1 MARRVV
7 LFVLGGVLLVI
18 GALAAIA
25 GGALMA
31 LFGSNDTLS
40 SGVQQ
45 VSTPTRALVS
55 PAGLI
60 QGVSGAQTV
69 VGSVRLRITATPTG
83 AGHLLFLGIGPAS
96 AVDRYLSGV
105 SHDVAT
111 DVSVTP
117 FHLTLARQGG
127 TATPPPPGSQSFWVA
142 KASGNHP
149 ALTWTVTSGSYR
161 VVVMNIDA
169 AAPVAFAG
177 GLDLTIPHS
186 FAIGIGLLIG
196 GIVLIVIA
204 IVLIVLGARA
214 RPRPQSRPVPDPAAG
229 TLARPGRTGRY
240 RAQELDIG
248 GGTYE
253 TRLSALELRCR
264 ESIRSSDRSG
274 WDGAGAGGGRGR
286 RRARRVRRRI
296 AIHDTRRTCGSLLA
310 ALDVHPRA
318 AMAILR
324 HSRIALTME
333 IYTQVPDKTTRDTL
347 KRLSDWLG
355 QADDEPG
362 PRGAEDGQEDDTSGR
377 RGPRDG
383 TPREGS

>member
-1 MARRVV
+1 MAKRVV
-7 LFVLGGVLLVI
+7 LIVLGVVLLVI

-55 PAGLI
+55 PAGSI
-60 QGVSGAQTV
+60 QGASGAQTV
-69 VGSVRLRITATPTG
+69 VGNVRLRITATPTG

-105 SHDVAT
+105 SYDVAT

-149 ALTWTVTSGSYR
+149 TLTWTVTSGSYR
-161 VVVMNIDA
+161 VVVMNTDA

-229 TLARPGRTGRY
+229 ALARPGRTGRC
-240 RAQELDIG
+240 RAQELD
-248 GGTYE
+248 
-253 TRLSALELRCR
+253 TREPATGPDNLAQPVSQDSALRHAVA
-264 ESIRSSDRSG
+264 SPVTGSSR
-274 WDGAGAGGGRGR
+274 WNHRM
-286 RRARRVRRRI
+286 RVNRRI
-296 AIHDTRRTCGSLLA
+296 R
-310 ALDVHPRA
+310 
-318 AMAILR
+318 
-324 HSRIALTME
+324 
-333 IYTQVPDKTTRDTL
+333 
-347 KRLSDWLG
+347 
-355 QADDEPG
+355 
-362 PRGAEDGQEDDTSGR
+362 
-377 RGPRDG
+377 
-383 TPREGS
+383 